1 MASLPSDVAAAFQM
15 LYPRVID
22 HAPLYISFALWV
34 YVFRVTTVSFRPTL
48 HDDRAFLPPSS
59 NQAVLNF
66 HPIFRSSF
74 DSPLSISPKEYTAT
88 YDIYIYTHAH
98 GPTLLKLDFPTRVSN
113 YYQPRTNT
121 EWQYESIQLPSTRR
135 CKNGIG
141 GGKTT
146 RITCRIEEGGKIHM
160 HGTENM
166 EDVHGR

>member
-74 DSPLSISPKEYTAT
+74 DSPISISPKEYTAT
-88 YDIYIYTHAH
+88 YDIYIYTHARSNSFKIRFSNTSFQLL
-98 GPTLLKLDFPTRVSN
+98 PTTHQYRVAIRIDSTSFDSKMQEWNRRRKNNSN
-113 YYQPRTNT
+113 H
-121 EWQYESIQLPSTRR
+121 LPY
-135 CKNGIG
+135 
-141 GGKTT
+141 
-146 RITCRIEEGGKIHM
+146 
-160 HGTENM
+160 
-166 EDVHGR
+166 